1 MKIHNITQGTTEW
14 HDFRLAHF
22 GASEAAAMLGL
33 SESVKRSELLHAK
46 RTGDA
51 KSFSS
56 WVQKNILDYG
66 HEVEAKA
73 RAILELEI
81 CEDLYTVTCSDGD
94 LSASC
99 DGLTIGGGTAFE
111 HKQWNQALADSVRAG
126 ILPEAYWP
134 QCQQVLMITGADEL
148 IFVVSDGTT
157 EKREIMTALPDRA
170 KWQILRDGW
179 AQFKRDLENYTPPAL
194 VVEPTGRAPDALPAL
209 RIEVHGMVT
218 ASNLDTFK
226 RHALSV
232 FSGINEDLQTDSDFA
247 DADKAAKW
255 CKDVESRLEAAKN
268 HALSQTE
275 SIDALFRAIDEIK
288 EEARQKRLTL
298 EKLVKTRKENIRA
311 ERVAAAQA
319 KFRDVL
325 AELNSG
331 VEHVQIN
338 HNVGWYDAIKGLKSL
353 SSMQD
358 ALDTALATATIL
370 ARNTAA
376 DYQEKLAI
384 ISANSQFS
392 MLFPDL
398 QALVVKPLDDFSAT
412 VQARIGRAKD
422 QEREIKEKRE
432 QALIASAAAVVAA
445 PAPAPAVVAAVEIAA
460 APAAESAAK
469 LRLGQINE
477 LLSPLSLTAETLA
490 VLGFNPAAVEKS
502 AKLYRAES
510 FVGICNS
517 LIHHINTVRDAKK
530 GGV

>member
-1 MKIHNITQGTTEW
+1 MKIQNLIQGTTEW

-51 KSFSS
+51 KSFSA

-73 RAILELEI
+73 RAILEIEI
-81 CEDLYTVTCSDGD
+81 IEDLYAVVCSEGD

-99 DGLTIGGGTAFE
+99 DGLTIKGDLAFE
-111 HKQWNQALADSVRAG
+111 HKQWNQGLADSVRAG

-134 QCQQVLMITGADEL
+134 QCQQVLMITGAEKL
-148 IFVVSDGTT
+148 IFVVSDGTK
-157 EKREIMTALPDRA
+157 EKREMMAVLPDPA

-179 AQFKRDLENYTPPAL
+179 AQFKRDLESYTPPAL
-194 VVEPTGRAPDALPAL
+194 VVEPVGRAPDALPAL
-209 RIEVHGMVT
+209 RIEVSGMVT
-218 ASNLDTFK
+218 ASNLVAFK
-226 RHALSV
+226 NHAMSV
-232 FSGINEDLQTDSDFA
+232 FSGINENLQTDSDFA

-255 CKDVESRLEAAKN
+255 CKDVESRLEAAKT

-384 ISANSQFS
+384 ISANPQFS

-412 VQARIGRAKD
+412 VNLRISRAKE
-422 QEREIKEKRE
+422 QERELKEKRE
-432 QALIASAAAVVAA
+432 QALIANAAVVAA
-445 PAPAPAVVAAVEIAA
+445 PAPAPAAAVEIAA
-460 APAAESAAK
+460 APVAESAAK

-490 VLGFNPAAVEKS
+490 ALGFNPVAVEKS
-502 AKLYRAES
+502 AKLYAANS
-510 FVGICNS
+510 FADICNS
-517 LIHHINTVRDAKK
+517 LIHHISAVRDAKK

>member
-1 MKIHNITQGTTEW
+1 MKIHNITQGTQEW

-33 SESVKRSELLHAK
+33 SKSVTRSELLHAK
-46 RTGDA
+46 CTGDA
-51 KSFSS
+51 KSFSD
-56 WVQKNILDYG
+56 WVQRNILNYG
-66 HEVEAKA
+66 HEVEALA
-73 RAILELEI
+73 RQILESEI
-81 CEDLYTVTCSDGD
+81 FEDLYAVTCSEGD

-99 DGLTIGGGTAFE
+99 DGLTIGGDTAFE

-126 ILPEAYWP
+126 ILPDPYWP
-134 QCQQVLMITGADEL
+134 QCQQVLMITGAEKL

-157 EKREIMTALPDRA
+157 EKREMMIVLPDRA

-179 AQFKRDLENYTPPAL
+179 DQFKRDLESYTPPAL

-209 RIEVHGMVT
+209 RIEVSGMVN
-218 ASNLDTFK
+218 ASNLDAFK

-232 FSGINEDLQTDSDFA
+232 FSEINENLQTDSDFA

-298 EKLVKTRKENIRA
+298 EKLVKSRKENIRA
-311 ERVAAAQA
+311 EKVAAAQA
-319 KFRDVL
+319 KFSAVL

-358 ALDTALATATIL
+358 ALDTALANATII
-370 ARNTAA
+370 ARNTAIE
-376 DYQEKLAI
+376 YREKLTI
-384 ISANSQFS
+384 ISANPQFS

-398 QALVVKPLDDFSAT
+398 QALIVKPLDDFSAT
-412 VQARIGRAKD
+412 VNLRISRAKE
-422 QEREIKEKRE
+422 QERELKEKRE
-432 QALIASAAAVVAA
+432 QALIASAAAVAA
-445 PAPAPAVVAAVEIAA
+445 PAPSVVVAVEIAA
-460 APAAESAAK
+460 APVAESAAK

-477 LLSPLSLTAETLA
+477 LLSPLQLTAETLA
-490 VLGFNPAAVEKS
+490 ALGFNPVAVEKS
-502 AKLYRAES
+502 AKLYNAGS
-510 FVGICNS
+510 FADICNA
-517 LIHHINTVRDAKK
+517 LLRHISDVRDAKK

>member
-1 MKIHNITQGTTEW
+1 MKIHNLAQGSQEW
-14 HDFRLAHF
+14 HDFRSAHF

-33 SESVKRSELLHAK
+33 SESVKRSELLHTK

-51 KSFSS
+51 KSFSA

-66 HEVEAKA
+66 HGVEALA
-73 RAILELEI
+73 RQILESEI
-81 CEDLYTVTCSDGD
+81 YEDLYAVTCSEGD

-99 DGLTIGGGTAFE
+99 DGLTIGGDTAFE
-111 HKQWNQALADSVRAG
+111 HKQYNQALADSVRVG
-126 ILPEAYWP
+126 ILPDAYWP
-134 QCQQVLMITGADEL
+134 QCQQVLMITGAEKL

-157 EKREIMTALPDRA
+157 EKREMMDVFPDRA

-179 AQFKRDLENYTPPAL
+179 DQFKRDLESYTPPAL
-194 VVEPTGRAPDALPAL
+194 VVEPAGRAPDALPAL
-209 RIEVHGMVT
+209 RIEVSGMVT
-218 ASNLDTFK
+218 ASNLVAFK
-226 RHALSV
+226 THAMSV
-232 FSGINEDLQTDSDFA
+232 FSGINENLQTDSDFA

-255 CKDVESRLEAAKN
+255 CKDVEARLEAAKD

-422 QEREIKEKRE
+422 QERELKEKRE
-432 QALIASAAAVVAA
+432 QESIAKASAAPVVAPVIA
-445 PAPAPAVVAAVEIAA
+445 PVVVAESKA
-460 APAAESAAK
+460 APAAVAK

-477 LLSPLSLTAETLA
+477 LLSPLQLTAETLA
-490 VLGFNPAAVEKS
+490 ALGFNPIAVEKS
-502 AKLYRAES
+502 AKLYAADS
-510 FVGICNS
+510 FAGICNALLRHVS
-517 LIHHINTVRDAKK
+517 AVRDAKK
-530 GGV
+530 GGI

>member
-1 MKIHNITQGTTEW
+1 MKIQNLIQGTQEW
-14 HDFRLAHF
+14 HDFRLAHL

-33 SESVKRSELLHAK
+33 SKSATRSELLHQK
-46 RTGDA
+46 STGEA
-51 KSFSS
+51 KSFSD

-73 RAILELEI
+73 RAILESEI
-81 CEDLYTVTCSDGD
+81 CEDLYAVTCSEGD

-99 DGLTIGGGTAFE
+99 DGLTIGGDLAFE

-126 ILPEAYWP
+126 ILPDAYWP
-134 QCQQVLMITGADEL
+134 QCQQVLMITGAEKL

-157 EKREIMTALPDRA
+157 EKREMMAVLPDRA

-179 AQFKRDLENYTPPAL
+179 AQFKRDLESYTPSAL
-194 VVEPTGRAPDALPAL
+194 VAEPAGRAPDALPAL
-209 RIEVHGMVT
+209 RIEVSGMVT
-218 ASNLDTFK
+218 ASNLVAFK

-255 CKDVESRLEAAKN
+255 CKDVESRLEAAKD

-298 EKLVKTRKENIRA
+298 EKLVKSRKENIRA
-311 ERVAAAQA
+311 EKVSAAQA
-319 KFRDVL
+319 KFSAVL
-325 AELNSG
+325 ADLNS
-331 VEHVQIN
+331 EFENVQIN
-338 HNVGWYDAIKGLKSL
+338 QLVSWYDAIKGLKSL

-358 ALDTALATATIL
+358 ALDTALANATII
-370 ARNTAA
+370 ARNTAVE
-376 DYQEKLAI
+376 YREKLAI
-384 ISANSQFS
+384 ISANPQFS

-398 QALVVKPLDDFSAT
+398 QALIVKSIDDFSAT
-412 VQARIGRAKD
+412 VQLRISRAKE
-422 QEREIKEKRE
+422 QEARRE
-432 QALIASAAAVVAA
+432 QALIANAAVVAA
-445 PAPAPAVVAAVEIAA
+445 PAPAPVVAAVAVEIAA
-460 APAAESAAK
+460 APVVESVAK

-477 LLSPLSLTAETLA
+477 LLSPLQLTAETLA
-490 VLGFNPAAVEKS
+490 ALGFNPVAVEKS
-502 AKLYRAES
+502 AKLYNAES
-510 FVGICNS
+510 FVDICNS
-517 LIHHINTVRDAKK
+517 LIRHISAVRDAKK